1 MRNNSKYIFR
11 KICFFISFWSI
22 GIISFGQINNGFS
35 ISGTVAD
42 STTKAPIE
50 YAAVAI
56 YRNNNSTPVTGMIT
70 NDKGAFLFH
79 NLNKGEYVLK
89 INFIGYKTKT
99 EKVEISNASVQ
110 FTEPVL
116 MNNSAVSLAGV
127 QVIGKMNEKQV
138 SIEKTK
144 INVSQNI
151 SAVSGN
157 VTEVLKSQS
166 SINIDADN
174 NIYLRG
180 NSNILILMDGK
191 PTTVSSLN
199 SIPASNIENIEIVT
213 NPDAKYDAEGTGGI
227 INIITKKSSKGLN
240 AAVTLNYG
248 INNRINGGIS
258 VNYSKGI
265 WGLGLSYNQ
274 LY

>member
-1 MRNNSKYIFR
+1 MNS
-11 KICFFISFWSI
+11 SS
-22 GIISFGQINNGFS
+22 
-35 ISGTVAD
+35 
-42 STTKAPIE
+42 
-50 YAAVAI
+50 
-56 YRNNNSTPVTGMIT
+56 
-70 NDKGAFLFH
+70 
-79 NLNKGEYVLK
+79 
-89 INFIGYKTKT
+89 
-99 EKVEISNASVQ
+99 
-110 FTEPVL
+110 
-116 MNNSAVSLAGV
+116 VSLAEV
-127 QVIGKMNEKQV
+127 QVTGKMNEKQV
-138 SIEKTK
+138 SIEKTR

-157 VTEVLKSQS
+157 VTDVLKSQS

-227 INIITKKSSKGLN
+227 INIITKKSNTGLN
-240 AAVTLNYG
+240 AATTLNYG

-258 VNYSKGI
+258 AQLQQRYM
-265 WGLGLSYNQ
+265 GLGA
-274 LY
+274 